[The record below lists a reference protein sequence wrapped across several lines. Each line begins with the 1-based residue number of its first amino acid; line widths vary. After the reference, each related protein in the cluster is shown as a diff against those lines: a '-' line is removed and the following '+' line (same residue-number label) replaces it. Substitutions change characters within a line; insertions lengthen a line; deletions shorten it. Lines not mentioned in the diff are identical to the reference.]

1 MKNYLK
7 KHNYYYILVL
17 AFLILC
23 RASCQCN
30 NPNTEEPAPNP
41 TTPALNPTPPT
52 PPPTPPGGGT
62 VDEITLVPIPTGVI
76 QKTVTIDSSD
86 EWIKKVLGE
95 TWWCANA
102 CVVNAENTGL
112 GGGGGI
118 DGALISWANAK
129 GITTP
134 WNKNENVK
142 SPYDDTRV
150 TSVGVGGYAVCKV
163 NQGRIYSIYLAVGP
177 QANQV
182 DTLAKTSKMIED
194 LYYGMLNKA
203 NNTGISHIVLCAVS
217 TSLFASSG
225 KEKETGKLFTKEQF
239 IRSAYNGMHNGI
251 NRFKKD
257 RTGGTLNHI
266 ILNNWDPK

>member
-1 MKNYLK
+1 MKNYFK

-23 RASCQCN
+23 HASCQCN
-30 NPNTEEPAPNP
+30 NPNTEEPAPANA
-41 TTPALNPTPPT
+41 PAPSPTPTPT
-52 PPPTPPGGGT
+52 PSPAPAGVN
-62 VDEITLVPIPTGVI
+62 VDEIQPVPIPTGVI
-76 QKTVTIDSSD
+76 QKKVYIDNTD
-86 EWIKKVLGE
+86 GWIEKVLGI
-95 TWWCANA
+95 TAWYDSA
-102 CVVNAENTGL
+102 CVVNAANTGL

-118 DGALISWANAK
+118 DGALISWANAN

-134 WNKNENVK
+134 WNQNENVK

-150 TSVGVGGYAVCKV
+150 TSVGVGGYAVCRVEK
-163 NQGRIYSIYLAVGP
+163 GKIDSIYLAVGP

-251 NRFKKD
+251 NRFQKD
-257 RTGGTLNHI
+257 RTGGSLSHI